1 MCYNKTQ
8 RISELKMKINV
19 LILKNFI
26 YDLDKHVL
34 TLKQYP

>member
-1 MCYNKTQ
+1 
-8 RISELKMKINV
+8 MKINV

-26 YDLDKHVL
+26 YDLDIHVL